1 MPLPEIVSQPTRM
14 LSQEIRSQR
23 KLPVNFNMIPIGSL
37 MLRTARRIVKSRGRR
52 ADDERPLAVDFQ
64 GQSANDL
71 IREKLM
77 AADPCMI
84 TRIGGTELKTI
95 LRHGNKR
102 NKSWLR
108 KMYDYINGTQGTS
121 WLDEEIRFE
130 MRYSSGFFP
139 CTDEALRQFADRFL
153 RDLTQT
159 DVLGSW
165 LNGEAELA
173 RCLARAK
180 TVRLADLEPYF
191 HRDPWSTTL
200 SGRTVLVIHPF
211 EASIRKQYE
220 KRVVLFDDPRILPAF
235 TLKTLKAVQSI
246 GENPTGFETWFDAL
260 DWMCARVREIEFD
273 VALIGAGAYGLP
285 LAAYVKGLG
294 KKAVHLGG
302 ATQLMFGI
310 KGKRWDQRP
319 EYQKLFNEHWTRPL
333 AEETPA
339 AIRLFDGAPAEAKGQ
354 PTRAYW

>member
-1 MPLPEIVSQPTRM
+1 
-14 LSQEIRSQR
+14 
-23 KLPVNFNMIPIGSL
+23 MIPIGSL
-37 MLRTARRIVKSRGRR
+37 MLRKAQTILTGRGRR
-52 ADDERPLAVDFQ
+52 ANDERPPAVDFQ
-64 GQSANDL
+64 GQCASDL
-71 IREKLM
+71 IREKLL
-77 AADPCMI
+77 ARDPCMI
-84 TRIGGTELKTI
+84 TRIGRVELMTI

-102 NKSWLR
+102 KKSWLR
-108 KMYDYINGTQGTS
+108 KIYDHIKGPQDTS
-121 WLDEEIRFE
+121 WLDEAIRFQ
-130 MRYSSGFFP
+130 MRYSAGFFP

-153 RDLTQT
+153 RDLTRT

-165 LNGEAELA
+165 LHDEAELA
-173 RCLARAK
+173 SRLAHAK

-211 EASIRKQYE
+211 ETSIRKQYE
-220 KRVVLFDDPRILPAF
+220 KRLVLFDDPRILPAF

-246 GENPTGFETWFDAL
+246 GENPIGFETWFDAL

-302 ATQLMFGI
+302 TTQVMFGI
-310 KGKRWDQRP
+310 KGKRFDQMP
-319 EYQKLFNEHWTRPL
+319 EYQKFYNEHWTRPL

-339 AIRLFDGAPAEAKGQ
+339 AIRLFDGAPAEAQGQ